1 MQREGLATGAT
12 PMAEAGERVH
22 MMPVNTTTRLQS
34 IGSSD
39 DVEVLRRVATTY
51 GAGNVLALLAEL
63 LSLEAHYCLL
73 SGEPAKAATLAR
85 RAKILA
91 QAAEA
96 VAD

>member
-1 MQREGLATGAT
+1 MT
-12 PMAEAGERVH
+12 PVK
-22 MMPVNTTTRLQS
+22 TTTRLHS

-39 DVEVLRRVATTY
+39 DIEVLRRIATTY
-51 GAGNVLALLAEL
+51 GAGNVLALLADL
-63 LSLEAHYCLL
+63 LSQQADYCLL

-85 RAKILA
+85 RAKILV